1 MSDKTA
7 LGDRMKL
14 YERIEAGRRF
24 LPLLPICARI
34 DGKRFSRFT
43 HGLARPYD
51 PRLSHLMVDVTRFLV
66 EESQARVGYTQSDEI
81 SLLYYSDSPLVQV
94 FLDGRVQKM
103 TSILASLATARFNAL
118 LPERLPEKAGQMA
131 LFDCRVW
138 SVPSRAEAA
147 NVFLW
152 REQDATKNSISMA
165 ARCHYSH
172 DALHG
177 KNGAE
182 MQEMLFRKGVNWND
196 YPAFFKRGS
205 YVQRRVVQR
214 PFLAEE
220 LAVLPPQHEARRNP
234 ELVIER
240 SETRVLDI
248 PPLAR
253 IRNRVEVLFNGV
265 EPMTGESDDVGA
277 GQRDADAAD
286 P

>member
-14 YERIEAGRRF
+14 YERTEAGRRF

-43 HGLARPYD
+43 HGLERPYD
-51 PRLSHLMVDVTRFLV
+51 ARLSTLMVDVTRFLV
-66 EESQARVGYTQSDEI
+66 EETQARVGYTQSDEI
-81 SLLYYSDSPLVQV
+81 SLLFHSDSLGTQL

-103 TSILASLATARFNAL
+103 TSILASMATARFNAA
-118 LPERLPEKAGQMA
+118 LPERVPEKAGQMA

-138 SVPSRAEAA
+138 AMPTRAEAVNA
-147 NVFLW
+147 FLW

-165 ARCHYSH
+165 ARCYYSH

-182 MQEMLFRKGVNWND
+182 MQEMLFQKGVNWND
-196 YPAFFKRGS
+196 YPGFFKRGS
-205 YVQRRVVQR
+205 YVQRRVVRR
-214 PFLAEE
+214 PFAAEE

-234 ELVIER
+234 DLVIER
-240 SETRVLDI
+240 TEVRVVEL

-253 IRNRVEVLFNGV
+253 IRNRVDVLFDGA
-265 EPMTGESDDVGA
+265 EPETADAS
-277 GQRDADAAD
+277 DADAGHEVARE
-286 P
+286 